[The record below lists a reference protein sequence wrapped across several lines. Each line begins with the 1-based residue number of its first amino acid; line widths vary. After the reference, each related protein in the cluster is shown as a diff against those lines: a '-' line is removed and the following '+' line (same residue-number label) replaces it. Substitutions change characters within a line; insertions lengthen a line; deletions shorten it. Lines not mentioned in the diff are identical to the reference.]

1 MPEQTKGIFAMVIA
15 CLIWGLAAIYYKQI
29 VHVPPL
35 EVLSHRTLWS
45 LVFLFG
51 LLAYTG
57 RLNEIG
63 AMLLDKRSLVIVFVA
78 ALFISLNWFTYIVAI
93 QTGHVLESSLG
104 YYIFPLVAVLLGY
117 LFLGERLTRVQM
129 IAVGL
134 AALAVVVLTIG
145 LGVAPWIS
153 LILAV
158 SFGLYGL
165 SKKSLKAGPVVSVM
179 GEVIVLAPIALIWLW
194 GVHQLGWTGFDG
206 KQGGYFGNEWNSGYL
221 GNEWNTGLLI
231 LAGPI
236 TAAPLVLMSYA
247 MKRLTLASVGL
258 VQYLNPTMQFGLG
271 ALIFMEPV
279 TVWHFIAFVLIWL
292 GLALYSYEAL
302 HRERS

>member
-1 MPEQTKGIFAMVIA
+1 MSEQTKGIFAMVSA
-15 CLIWGLAAIYYKQI
+15 CLIWGLAALYYKQI
-29 VHVPPL
+29 AHVPPL

-78 ALFISLNWFTYIVAI
+78 AVLISLNWFTYIVAI
-93 QTGHVLESSLG
+93 QIGRVLESSLG

-117 LFLGERLTRVQM
+117 LFLGERLTRVQLL
-129 IAVGL
+129 AVGL
-134 AALAVVVLTIG
+134 ATLAVVVLTIG

-153 LILAV
+153 LILAI
-158 SFGLYGL
+158 SFGFYGL
-165 SKKSLKAGPVVSVM
+165 SKKSLKIGPVVSVM

-194 GVHQLGWTGFDG
+194 GVHQLGWTGFGG
-206 KQGGYFGNEWNSGYL
+206 KQGGYFGNG
-221 GNEWNTGLLI
+221 WNTGLLI
-231 LAGPI
+231 FAGPI

-247 MKRLTLASVGL
+247 MKRLTLASAGL

-279 TVWHFIAFVLIWL
+279 TGWHFIAFVLIWL
-292 GLALYSYEAL
+292 GLALYSFEAL
-302 HRERS
+302 RRERS